1 MFRASSAL
9 LATATV
15 ALAGCTP
22 TMTLSVAPE
31 TPESLAQIALPALAT
46 EPQNPTEPISV
57 DVRDGVLT
65 NVELRGPGGDLQG
78 ILAED
83 GSSWTWA
90 GSPLEYGSQYQISA
104 TAIDYQGRP
113 TSQDLDFTTVEP
125 SKFFRAEISPSNGES
140 VGVGMPITVNFTKK
154 VTDRAA
160 VEAAL
165 EVQTPTPVYG
175 AWAWTND
182 RTVEFRPQ
190 DLWPGDMPV
199 VVRANLAGVEAQP
212 GVFGRENTEAAF
224 TFRPS
229 VVSVVDADT
238 HTMEVFRAG
247 ELINTIPITTGK
259 PGFETRSG
267 TKVLLSKERVR
278 VMDAATGGTSLD
290 DPEYYRVEAPY
301 AMRMTYSGE
310 FVHGAPWSVASQG
323 RDNVSHGCVGMSVS
337 NAEWWWNENNIGDV
351 VNVKNTSVTHT
362 NDGNGLT
369 VWNEPWNEWLARSA
383 TGAHYTAPIGASP
396 KEAPIA

>member
-1 MFRASSAL
+1 MSQRILLVMFKAPTVL

-22 TMTLSVAPE
+22 TMTLSVAPQG
-31 TPESLAQIALPALAT
+31 PDSLAEIALPRLDST
-46 EPQNPTEPISV
+46 PHNPTKPISV

-65 NVELRGPGGDLQG
+65 NVELRGPGGSVQG

-83 GSSWTWA
+83 GSSWIWA
-90 GSPLEYGSQYQISA
+90 GSPLEYGSDYEITA
-104 TAIDYQGRP
+104 TAIDYQGRS
-113 TSQDLDFTTVEP
+113 TSQDMEFTTVEP
-125 SKFFRAEISPSNGES
+125 SKFFRAEITPTAGES

-165 EVQTPTPVYG
+165 EVETPTPVYG
-175 AWAWTND
+175 AWAWKDD

-199 VVRANLAGVEAQP
+199 VVRANLAGVEAQS

-259 PGFETRSG
+259 PG
-267 TKVLLSKERVR
+267 
-278 VMDAATGGTSLD
+278 
-290 DPEYYRVEAPY
+290 
-301 AMRMTYSGE
+301 
-310 FVHGAPWSVASQG
+310 
-323 RDNVSHGCVGMSVS
+323 
-337 NAEWWWNENNIGDV
+337 
-351 VNVKNTSVTHT
+351 
-362 NDGNGLT
+362 
-369 VWNEPWNEWLARSA
+369 
-383 TGAHYTAPIGASP
+383 
-396 KEAPIA
+396 